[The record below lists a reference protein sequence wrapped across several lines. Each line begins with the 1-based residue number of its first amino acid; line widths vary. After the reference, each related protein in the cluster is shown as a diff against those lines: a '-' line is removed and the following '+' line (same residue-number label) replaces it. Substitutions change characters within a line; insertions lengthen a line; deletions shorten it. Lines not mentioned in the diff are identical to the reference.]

1 MARIILSRSIKR
13 LSVSQLVHCDWW
25 ISMDV
30 DFLFFCDQLERRNT
44 VFSKTCLRRLIS
56 KFLMDILL
64 YPPYAEVVG
73 KYPVF

>member
-1 MARIILSRSIKR
+1 
-13 LSVSQLVHCDWW
+13 
-25 ISMDV
+25 MDV